1 MSMTTHTEEVLD
13 LEKGSTVTLE
23 FTDGTTLT
31 ATVTSP
37 YGVMPADE
45 ILFDSE
51 EHDNVLSVKAGEN
64 HQPAIIRPGL
74 ESFGYVSD
82 VS

>member
-1 MSMTTHTEEVLD
+1 MTTHTEEVLD
-13 LEKGSTVTLE
+13 LEKDSTVTLE

-31 ATVTSP
+31 ATVISP
-37 YGVMPADE
+37 YGVTPADE

-51 EHDNVLSVKAGEN
+51 EHDNVLSVKAGEK
-64 HQPAIIRPGL
+64 HQVAIIRPGL
-74 ESFGYVSD
+74 ESFGYVSN